1 MKMVVHGYFGYKA
14 SKEIEQFLTFGE
26 LRRIAHYVDGVWIAP
41 TRSTFKSYLPDV
53 FPEKP
58 YVIHQNSPLAWGIL
72 SYIHQVQDES
82 PLKRA
87 STNLHRQKNTLY
99 LESLKYG
106 MILHAKRI
114 LKTIEEGCMRC
125 LRRRKKYLKQ
135 RIGQPLEASF
145 KSDVRPFQYVQ
156 MDLTGRHVS
165 SDGKDVYGLVC
176 VCLQTYNTKI
186 YGIES
191 RKLEAVSLA
200 IEVLTQEV
208 GPPDF
213 IA

>member
-1 MKMVVHGYFGYKA
+1 
-14 SKEIEQFLTFGE
+14 
-26 LRRIAHYVDGVWIAP
+26 
-41 TRSTFKSYLPDV
+41 
-53 FPEKP
+53 
-58 YVIHQNSPLAWGIL
+58 
-72 SYIHQVQDES
+72 
-82 PLKRA
+82 
-87 STNLHRQKNTLY
+87 
-99 LESLKYG
+99 
-106 MILHAKRI
+106 
-114 LKTIEEGCMRC
+114 MRC

-208 GPPDF
+208 GPPYF
-213 IA
+213 IACDKEGSFQQFAKLVDKEGI

>member
-1 MKMVVHGYFGYKA
+1 
-14 SKEIEQFLTFGE
+14 
-26 LRRIAHYVDGVWIAP
+26 
-41 TRSTFKSYLPDV
+41 
-53 FPEKP
+53 
-58 YVIHQNSPLAWGIL
+58 
-72 SYIHQVQDES
+72 
-82 PLKRA
+82 
-87 STNLHRQKNTLY
+87 
-99 LESLKYG
+99 

-208 GPPDF
+208 VLR
-213 IA
+213 ISLHAIRRAHSNSLLS

>member
-1 MKMVVHGYFGYKA
+1 
-14 SKEIEQFLTFGE
+14 
-26 LRRIAHYVDGVWIAP
+26 
-41 TRSTFKSYLPDV
+41 
-53 FPEKP
+53 
-58 YVIHQNSPLAWGIL
+58 
-72 SYIHQVQDES
+72 
-82 PLKRA
+82 
-87 STNLHRQKNTLY
+87 
-99 LESLKYG
+99 
-106 MILHAKRI
+106 
-114 LKTIEEGCMRC
+114 MRC

-176 VCLQTYNTKI
+176 VCLQTCNTKI
-186 YGIES
+186 FGIES

-200 IEVLTQEV
+200 LEVLTQEV

-213 IA
+213 IACGKEGSFLQFAKLLDENSIQKLEDKHQIQFKCPFYNRISGTKNEDGA

>member
-1 MKMVVHGYFGYKA
+1 
-14 SKEIEQFLTFGE
+14 
-26 LRRIAHYVDGVWIAP
+26 
-41 TRSTFKSYLPDV
+41 
-53 FPEKP
+53 
-58 YVIHQNSPLAWGIL
+58 
-72 SYIHQVQDES
+72 
-82 PLKRA
+82 
-87 STNLHRQKNTLY
+87 
-99 LESLKYG
+99 
-106 MILHAKRI
+106 
-114 LKTIEEGCMRC
+114 MRC

-145 KSDVRPFQYVQ
+145 KSDVRPFQFVQ

-200 IEVLTQEV
+200 IEVLTQEI
-208 GPPDF
+208 GLPDF
-213 IA
+213 IACDKEGSFLQFARSQTSDSV